1 MRHSAVPQANQVDPE
16 KLKVWAAQ
24 RNAALLANH
33 ALQSANYSMD
43 MLVFLDESSID
54 NHCTY
59 RKFGYSPEGNP
70 ACKDRRLARGLHWSL
85 LPAVLGRMQMISWC
99 TSTLTRSLGVWLS
112 WITVLHIMIQG

>member
-1 MRHSAVPQANQVDPE
+1 E

-70 ACKDRRLARGLHWSL
+70 ACKDRR
-85 LPAVLGRMQMISWC
+85 SWTNGMLC
-99 TSTLTRSLGVWLS
+99 HACYQGSFNADRFVNFIADDLMVHLNPYPESRSVVVMDNCATHHDPRVKEL
-112 WITVLHIMIQG
+112 I